1 MFYIKYGK
9 RCFDII
15 FSFILLPF
23 VALVILIAGIF
34 IVLDDGFPVLYLSE
48 RRGIYG
54 STFSIFKLRSMK
66 NNSPDLRTKDGSTF
80 NSANDSRVTS
90 VGKVIRKFSI
100 DEIPQIINVFKG
112 DMSFVGPRPSLVSKD
127 YKDLNNSQKKR
138 LRVRPGI
145 TGYAQAKYRNSISQD
160 KKIQLDCW
168 YADNVSLLLD
178 LNIVINTFLSVIKLK
193 NVYQSRE

>member
-23 VALVILIAGIF
+23 VALVIIIAGIF

-48 RRGIYG
+48 RRGING

>member
-48 RRGIYG
+48 RRGING

>member
-48 RRGIYG
+48 RRGING

-138 LRVRPGI
+138 LRIRPGI

>member
-9 RCFDII
+9 RCCDII

-48 RRGIYG
+48 RRGING
-54 STFSIFKLRSMK
+54 STFNIFKLRSMK

-127 YKDLNNSQKKR
+127 YKDLNDSQKKR

>member
-9 RCFDII
+9 RCCDIF

-48 RRGIYG
+48 RRGING
-54 STFSIFKLRSMK
+54 STFNIFKLRSMK

-90 VGKVIRKFSI
+90 VGKVLRKFSI

>member
-48 RRGIYG
+48 RRGING

-193 NVYQSRE
+193 NVYQSKE